1 MTGETGNADGPRERL
16 DVPAA
21 DVEVRSMMV
30 SGLYAGIGGFELGF
44 ERSGHQTL
52 LMSEVDADALR
63 VIRHRFG
70 SVKVDADAVKLSA
83 LPEETEI
90 VTAGFP
96 CQNLS
101 MAGGKQGIGGDKSRV
116 VDALFRLLAVRRTPW
131 VVIENVYFMLHL
143 ARGAAMEHIVSRLEN
158 LGYRWAS
165 RVVDSR
171 AFGLPQRRR
180 RVFIVA
186 SLDGDPR
193 DVLLADDAPN
203 RKWPD
208 PDLGKPIGFFW
219 TEGRTGHGL
228 TADAV
233 PPLKAGSGLGIP
245 SPPGVLL
252 PSGRVVT
259 PTIEAIEQFQGF
271 PARWT
276 SALKNVRDGRSR
288 WRLVGNAVSVPIAE
302 WIGSRLSGPGEYDC
316 SEDSE
321 LPSGGRWPNAAWCM
335 GDQRMVANVSEFP
348 VMRQRA
354 RLSAFATEKWPNLS
368 SRALAG
374 FTRRAREGKL
384 KYPRGFLEALEN
396 ELSRR

>member
-1 MTGETGNADGPRERL
+1 
-16 DVPAA
+16 
-21 DVEVRSMMV
+21 MMV

-44 ERSGHQTL
+44 ERSGHRTL
-52 LMSEVDADALR
+52 LMSEKDPEALQ

-70 SVKVDADAVKLSA
+70 SVKVDADAVKLAA
-83 LPEETEI
+83 LPEQTDI

-116 VDALFRLLAVRRTPW
+116 VDALFRLLEVRRTPW

-143 ARGAAMEHIVSRLEN
+143 ARGAAMDHIVSHLER

-193 DVLLADDAPN
+193 NVLLADDAPKRN
-203 RKWPD
+203 WPSL
-208 PDLGKPIGFFW
+208 DLAKPIGFFW

-245 SPPGVLL
+245 SPPAVLL
-252 PSGRVVT
+252 PNGRVAT
-259 PTIEAIEQFQGF
+259 PTIEAIERFQGF

-276 SALKNVRDGRSR
+276 SVLRNERDGRDR

-302 WIGSRLSGPGEYDC
+302 WIGNRLGDPGEYVSQDDC
-316 SEDSE
+316 EFVQGAS
-321 LPSGGRWPNAAWCM
+321 WPNAAWCM
-335 GDQRMVANVSEFP
+335 SGKRMVANVSEHP
-348 VMRQRA
+348 VDRRRG
-354 RLSAFATEKWPNLS
+354 RLSAFATETWPDLS
-368 SRALAG
+368 ERALSG
-374 FTRRAREGKL
+374 FVHRARKGNL
-384 KYPRGFLEALEN
+384 KYPEGFLEALE
-396 ELSRR
+396 EDLKRRKS

>member
-1 MTGETGNADGPRERL
+1 
-16 DVPAA
+16 
-21 DVEVRSMMV
+21 MMV

-44 ERSGHQTL
+44 ERSGHRTL
-52 LMSEVDADALR
+52 LMSEINPDALR
-63 VIRHRFG
+63 VIRHRFEG
-70 SVKVDADAVKLSA
+70 VKVDADVVKLSA

-101 MAGGKQGIGGDKSRV
+101 MAGGKQGIDGDKSRV
-116 VDALFRLLAVRRTPW
+116 VDALFRLLEVRQAPW

-143 ARGAAMEHIVSRLEN
+143 ARGAAMEHIVSRLEG

-186 SLDGDPR
+186 SLDDDPR
-193 DVLLADDAPN
+193 DVLLADDAPK
-203 RKWPD
+203 RSWP
-208 PDLGKPIGFFW
+208 PLDLAKPIGFFW

-259 PTIEAIEQFQGF
+259 PAIEAVERFQGF

-276 SALKNVRDGRSR
+276 SVLRNVRDGRSR
-288 WRLVGNAVSVPIAE
+288 WRLVGNAVSVPVAE
-302 WIGSRLSGPGEYDC
+302 WIGNRLSAPGEYDYR
-316 SEDSE
+316 EDCE
-321 LPSGGRWPNAAWCM
+321 FISGERWPNAAWYM
-335 GDQRMVANVSEFP
+335 GDKRMVAKVSEYP
-348 VMRQRA
+348 VDNRRG
-354 RLSAFATEKWPNLS
+354 RLSAFATEQWPNLS
-368 SRALAG
+368 KRALTG
-374 FTRRAREGKL
+374 FTTRAREGNL
-384 KYPRGFLEALEN
+384 KYPSGFLEALEE

>member
-1 MTGETGNADGPRERL
+1 
-16 DVPAA
+16 
-21 DVEVRSMMV
+21 MMV

-44 ERSGHQTL
+44 ERSGHRTL
-52 LMSEVDADALR
+52 LMSEKDPEALQ

-70 SVKVDADAVKLSA
+70 SVKVDADAVKLAA
-83 LPEETEI
+83 LPEETDI

-101 MAGGKQGIGGDKSRV
+101 MAGGKQGIGGDKSKV
-116 VDALFRLLAVRRTPW
+116 VDALFRLLEVRRTPW

-143 ARGAAMEHIVSRLEN
+143 ARGAAMDHVVSHLER

-165 RVVDSR
+165 RLVDSR

-186 SLDGDPR
+186 CLEGDPR
-193 DVLLADDAPN
+193 NVLLADDAPKKN
-203 RKWPD
+203 WPSL
-208 PDLGKPIGFFW
+208 DLAKPIGFFW

-245 SPPGVLL
+245 SPPAVLL
-252 PSGRVVT
+252 PNGRVAT
-259 PTIEAIEQFQGF
+259 PTIEAIERFQGF

-276 SALKNVRDGRSR
+276 SVLRNERDGRNR

-302 WIGSRLSGPGEYDC
+302 WIGNRLGDPGEYVSQDDC
-316 SEDSE
+316 EFIQGAS
-321 LPSGGRWPNAAWCM
+321 WPNAAWCM
-335 GDQRMVANVSEFP
+335 GGKRMVANVSEHP
-348 VMRQRA
+348 VERR
-354 RLSAFATEKWPNLS
+354 RGCLSAFATETWPDLS
-368 SRALAG
+368 ERALSG
-374 FTRRAREGKL
+374 FVHRARKGRL
-384 KYPRGFLEALEN
+384 KYPEGFLEALE
-396 ELSRR
+396 EDLKRRKS

>member
-1 MTGETGNADGPRERL
+1 
-16 DVPAA
+16 
-21 DVEVRSMMV
+21 MMV

-44 ERSGHQTL
+44 ERSGHHTL
-52 LMSEVDADALR
+52 LMSEIDPDALC

-70 SVKVDADAVKLSA
+70 SVKVDADVVKLSA
-83 LPEETEI
+83 LPEETDI

-101 MAGGKQGIGGDKSRV
+101 MAGGKQGIDGDKSRV
-116 VDALFRLLAVRRTPW
+116 VDSLFRLLEVRRTPW

-143 ARGAAMEHIVSRLEN
+143 ARGAAMDRIVSRLEG

-186 SLDGDPR
+186 SLEGDPR
-193 DVLLADDAPN
+193 DVLLADDAPQRN
-203 RKWPD
+203 WPP
-208 PDLGKPIGFFW
+208 PDLSKPIGFFW

-245 SPPGVLL
+245 SPPAVLL
-252 PSGRVVT
+252 PCGRVAT
-259 PTIEAIEQFQGF
+259 PTIEAVEQFQGF

-276 SALKNVRDGRSR
+276 TALRNERDGRSR
-288 WRLVGNAVSVPIAE
+288 WRLVGNAVSVPVAE
-302 WIGSRLSGPGEYDC
+302 WIGNRLSAPGSYDYR
-316 SEDSE
+316 EDSE
-321 LPSGGRWPNAAWCM
+321 FNTEDCWPNAAWYM
-335 GDQRMVANVSEFP
+335 GDRRMVAEVSEYP
-348 VMRQRA
+348 VNKRRGC
-354 RLSAFATEKWPNLS
+354 LSAFATEKWPDLS
-368 SRALAG
+368 ERALTG
-374 FTRRAREGKL
+374 FTRRAREGNL
-384 KYPRGFLEALEN
+384 KYPSGFLEALEE
-396 ELSRR
+396 ELKRR

>member
-1 MTGETGNADGPRERL
+1 
-16 DVPAA
+16 
-21 DVEVRSMMV
+21 MMV

-44 ERSGHQTL
+44 ERSGHHTL
-52 LMSEVDADALR
+52 LMSEIDPDALR

-70 SVKVDADAVKLSA
+70 SVKVDADVVKLSA
-83 LPEETEI
+83 LPEETDI

-101 MAGGKQGIGGDKSRV
+101 MAGGKQGIDGDKSRV
-116 VDALFRLLAVRRTPW
+116 VDSLFRLLEVRRTPW

-143 ARGAAMEHIVSRLEN
+143 ARGAAMDRIVSRLEG

-186 SLDGDPR
+186 SLEGNPR
-193 DVLLADDAPN
+193 DVLLADDAPQRN
-203 RKWPD
+203 WPP
-208 PDLGKPIGFFW
+208 PDLSKPIGFFW

-245 SPPGVLL
+245 SPPAVLL
-252 PSGRVVT
+252 PCGRVAT
-259 PTIEAIEQFQGF
+259 PTIEAVEQFQGF

-276 SALKNVRDGRSR
+276 TALRNERDGRSR
-288 WRLVGNAVSVPIAE
+288 WRLVGNAVSVPVAE
-302 WIGSRLSGPGEYDC
+302 WIGNRLSAPGNYDC
-316 SEDSE
+316 REDSE
-321 LPSGGRWPNAAWCM
+321 FNAEDSWPNAAWYM
-335 GDQRMVANVSEFP
+335 GDRRMVARVSEYP
-348 VMRQRA
+348 VNNRRGC
-354 RLSAFATEKWPNLS
+354 LSAFATEKWPDLS
-368 SRALAG
+368 ERALTG
-374 FTRRAREGKL
+374 FTRRARQGNL
-384 KYPRGFLEALEN
+384 KYPSGFLDALEK
-396 ELSRR
+396 ELGRK

>member
-1 MTGETGNADGPRERL
+1 
-16 DVPAA
+16 
-21 DVEVRSMMV
+21 MMV

-44 ERSGHQTL
+44 ERSGHHTL
-52 LMSEVDADALR
+52 LMSEIDPDALC

-70 SVKVDADAVKLSA
+70 SVKVDADVVKLSA
-83 LPEETEI
+83 LPEETDI

-101 MAGGKQGIGGDKSRV
+101 MAGGKQGIDGDKSRV
-116 VDALFRLLAVRRTPW
+116 VDSLFRLLEVRRTPW

-143 ARGAAMEHIVSRLEN
+143 ARGAAMDHIVSRLEG

-186 SLDGDPR
+186 SLEGDPR

-203 RKWPD
+203 RIWPP
-208 PDLGKPIGFFW
+208 PDLSKPIGFFW

-245 SPPGVLL
+245 SPPAVLL
-252 PSGRVVT
+252 PGGRVAT
-259 PTIEAIEQFQGF
+259 PTIEAVEQFQGF

-276 SALKNVRDGRSR
+276 TALRNERDGRSR
-288 WRLVGNAVSVPIAE
+288 WRLVGNAVSVPVAE
-302 WIGSRLSGPGEYDC
+302 WIGNRLIAPGNYDHR
-316 SEDSE
+316 EDSE
-321 LPSGGRWPNAAWCM
+321 FNAEDSWPKAAWYM
-335 GDQRMVANVSEFP
+335 GDRRMVAEVSEYP
-348 VMRQRA
+348 VNKSRGC
-354 RLSAFATEKWPNLS
+354 LSAFATEKWPDLS
-368 SRALAG
+368 KRALTG
-374 FTRRAREGKL
+374 FTRRAREGNL
-384 KYPRGFLEALEN
+384 KYPSGFLDALKK
-396 ELSRR
+396 ELGRK

>member
-1 MTGETGNADGPRERL
+1 
-16 DVPAA
+16 
-21 DVEVRSMMV
+21 MMV

-44 ERSGHQTL
+44 ERSGHRTL
-52 LMSEVDADALR
+52 LMSEKDPEALQ
-63 VIRHRFG
+63 VIRHRFR
-70 SVKVDADAVKLSA
+70 SVKVDADAVKLAA
-83 LPEETEI
+83 LPEETDI

-116 VDALFRLLAVRRTPW
+116 VDALFRLLEVRRTPW

-143 ARGAAMEHIVSRLEN
+143 ARGAAMDHVVSHLER

-180 RVFIVA
+180 RVFIIA
-186 SLDGDPR
+186 CLEGDPR
-193 DVLLADDAPN
+193 NVLLADDAPKKN
-203 RKWPD
+203 WPSL
-208 PDLGKPIGFFW
+208 DLAKPIGFFW

-245 SPPGVLL
+245 SPPAVLL
-252 PSGRVVT
+252 PNGRVAT
-259 PTIEAIEQFQGF
+259 PTIEAIERFQGF

-276 SALKNVRDGRSR
+276 SVLRNERDGRNR

-302 WIGSRLSGPGEYDC
+302 WIGNRLGDPGEYVSQDDC
-316 SEDSE
+316 EFIQGAS
-321 LPSGGRWPNAAWCM
+321 WPNAAWCM
-335 GDQRMVANVSEFP
+335 GGKRMVANVSEHP
-348 VMRQRA
+348 VERRRG
-354 RLSAFATEKWPNLS
+354 RLSAFATETWPDLS
-368 SRALAG
+368 ERALSG
-374 FTRRAREGKL
+374 FVHRARKGRL
-384 KYPRGFLEALEN
+384 KYPEGFLEALE
-396 ELSRR
+396 EDLKRRKS

>member
-1 MTGETGNADGPRERL
+1 
-16 DVPAA
+16 
-21 DVEVRSMMV
+21 MMV

-44 ERSGHQTL
+44 ERSGHRTL
-52 LMSEVDADALR
+52 LMSEKDPEALQ

-70 SVKVDADAVKLSA
+70 SVKVDADAVKLAA
-83 LPEETEI
+83 LPEQTDI

-116 VDALFRLLAVRRTPW
+116 VDALFRLLEVRRTPW

-143 ARGAAMEHIVSRLEN
+143 ARGAAMDHIASHLER

-193 DVLLADDAPN
+193 NVLLADDAPKKN
-203 RKWPD
+203 WPSL
-208 PDLGKPIGFFW
+208 DLAKPIGFFW

-245 SPPGVLL
+245 SPPAVLL
-252 PSGRVVT
+252 PNGRVAT
-259 PTIEAIEQFQGF
+259 PTIEAIERFQGF

-276 SALKNVRDGRSR
+276 SVLRNERDGRNR

-302 WIGSRLSGPGEYDC
+302 WIGNRLGDPGEYVSQDDC
-316 SEDSE
+316 EFIQGAS
-321 LPSGGRWPNAAWCM
+321 WPNAAWCM
-335 GDQRMVANVSEFP
+335 GGKRMVANVSEHP
-348 VMRQRA
+348 VERRRG
-354 RLSAFATEKWPNLS
+354 RLSAFATETWPDLS
-368 SRALAG
+368 ERALSG
-374 FTRRAREGKL
+374 FVHRARKGRL
-384 KYPRGFLEALEN
+384 KYPEGFLEALE
-396 ELSRR
+396 EDLKRRKS

>member
-1 MTGETGNADGPRERL
+1 MVKERL
-16 DVPAA
+16 DVPTA
-21 DVEVRSMMV
+21 DVGVCSMRV

-52 LMSEVDADALR
+52 LMSEINPDALR
-63 VIRHRFG
+63 VIRHRFR

-83 LPEETEI
+83 LPEATDI

-101 MAGGKQGIGGDKSRV
+101 MAGGKQGIDGDKSRV
-116 VDALFRLLAVRRTPW
+116 VDALFRLLEIRRTPW

-143 ARGAAMEHIVSRLEN
+143 ARGAAMEHIVSHLER

-186 SLDGDPR
+186 SLDADPR
-193 DVLLADDAPN
+193 DVLLVDDVPN
-203 RKWPD
+203 RKWPT
-208 PDLGKPIGFFW
+208 PELGKPIGFFW

-252 PSGRVVT
+252 PSGRIVT
-259 PTIEAIEQFQGF
+259 PTIEAIERFQGF

-276 SALKNVRDGRSR
+276 SVLRNVRDGRSR

-302 WIGSRLSGPGEYDC
+302 WIGNRLSAPGEYNCQEDREFI
-316 SEDSE
+316 SEES
-321 LPSGGRWPNAAWCM
+321 WPNAAWYM
-335 GDQRMVANVSEFP
+335 GDQRMVAKVSEYP
-348 VMRQRA
+348 VDNRRG

-368 SRALAG
+368 KRALTG
-374 FTRRAREGKL
+374 FTTRAREGNL
-384 KYPRGFLEALEN
+384 KYPSGFLEALEK
-396 ELSRR
+396 ELTRR

>member
-1 MTGETGNADGPRERL
+1 
-16 DVPAA
+16 
-21 DVEVRSMMV
+21 MMV

-52 LMSEVDADALR
+52 LMSEIDPDALR

-101 MAGGKQGIGGDKSRV
+101 MAGGKQGIDGDKSRV
-116 VDALFRLLAVRRTPW
+116 VDALFRLLEVRRTPW

-143 ARGAAMEHIVSRLEN
+143 AQGAAMEHIASRLEG

-193 DVLLADDAPN
+193 DVLLADDTPSRN
-203 RKWPD
+203 WPA

-259 PTIEAIEQFQGF
+259 PTIEAIERFQGF
-271 PARWT
+271 PPRWT
-276 SALKNVRDGRSR
+276 TVLRNERDGRSR

-302 WIGSRLSGPGEYDC
+302 WIGNRLNLPGKYDFGEDCEFISGE
-316 SEDSE
+316 S
-321 LPSGGRWPNAAWCM
+321 WPNAAWYM
-335 GDQRMVANVSEFP
+335 GDRRMVAKVSEYP
-348 VMRQRA
+348 VDNRRG

-368 SRALAG
+368 KRALTG

-384 KYPRGFLEALEN
+384 KYPSGFLDALEE
-396 ELSRR
+396 ELERR